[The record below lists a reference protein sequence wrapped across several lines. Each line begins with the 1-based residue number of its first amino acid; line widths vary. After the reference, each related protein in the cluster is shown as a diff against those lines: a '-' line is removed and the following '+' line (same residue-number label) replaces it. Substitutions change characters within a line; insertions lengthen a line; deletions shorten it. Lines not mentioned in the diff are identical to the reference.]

1 MATAVTAP
9 PSATTAKSDI
19 KNLISSL
26 ESLYDDLGLSPDEA
40 VASPASRPT
49 NMMLDPETAASAPA
63 EHQPGTWNAFYSGY
77 VNMIQTLQS
86 KAQGPI
92 QVVRP
97 RKGSDPTGGRQRY
110 NAKAESLAR
119 AIRGDISSPNIG
131 PVRRPS
137 WLENYSMLGSQSANP
152 VRSPS
157 YQLSSSSASASSAST
172 ALPSPQT
179 TPKRRLS
186 ASNFFMNLAPNISA
200 PRAPP
205 PKAPLPPLPDGA
217 QPPSKPRLLN
227 IPELSAPP
235 TFAKW
240 RRRRGSKVN
249 ASSAGSVDQQDPQ
262 EVADSAAAAASA
274 ASEIGAVLTGP
285 GPYMA
290 PTNSSGRR
298 SSLISTLRPLGQL
311 RTNDVKP

>member
-1 MATAVTAP
+1 MATITAP
-9 PSATTAKSDI
+9 PSSATAAKSDI

-26 ESLYDDLGLSPDEA
+26 ESLYDDLGLSPDA
-40 VASPASRPT
+40 SVASPPSRPT

-119 AIRGDISSPNIG
+119 AIRGEVSSPNIG

-157 YQLSSSSASASSAST
+157 YQLSSSSASTSSAST
-172 ALPSPQT
+172 TIPSPQT

-186 ASNFFMNLAPNISA
+186 ATNFFLNISA

-217 QPPSKPRLLN
+217 QTPSKSRLLN

-240 RRRRGSKVN
+240 RRRRGSKIN
-249 ASSAGSVDQQDPQ
+249 TSSAGSTDHQDPLV
-262 EVADSAAAAASA
+262 VADIVAATALA
-274 ASEIGAVLTGP
+274 ASEVGAVLAGP
-285 GPYMA
+285 GPYIA
-290 PTNSSGRR
+290 PPNSSSGRR

-311 RTNDVKP
+311 RVNDGKP